1 MMQDEDL
8 GGPARGNVFSKA
20 FTRIS
25 QVGNVSIFSLDKF
38 NN

>member
-1 MMQDEDL
+1 MHDEDL

-25 QVGNVSIFSLDKF
+25 QVGNVSMFY
-38 NN
+38 